1 MDTKSDTWSEE
12 ELISDSEY
20 KSLMFYNTTIRNVG
34 LYTSVSIALL
44 GYASNLKAPSM
55 RLTALFFL
63 LSSLAFL
70 VVAIM
75 LNYNLYTTMK
85 RIEVETPAQKE
96 ELDPWVRICTMI
108 FPIHFVILVM
118 ISGYVLFN
126 IQSGMK

>member
-1 MDTKSDTWSEE
+1 MDTKSKTTSNEE
-12 ELISDSEY
+12 VLVDSEY

-126 IQSGMK
+126 IQNGVK

>member
-34 LYTSVSIALL
+34 LFTSVSIALL

-70 VVAIM
+70 IFAIM

-85 RIEVETPAQKE
+85 GIEGDAPELKE
-96 ELDPWVRICTMI
+96 ELDPWVRICMMI
-108 FPIHFVILVM
+108 FPIHFVIMAM
-118 ISGYVLFN
+118 IVGYVLFN
-126 IQSGMK
+126 LQGGVK

>member
-1 MDTKSDTWSEE
+1 MDTKSKTTSNEE
-12 ELISDSEY
+12 VLVDSEY

-85 RIEVETPAQKE
+85 RIEGEAPAQKE
-96 ELDPWVRICTMI
+96 ELDPWVRICMMI

-118 ISGYVLFN
+118 ITGYVLFN
-126 IQSGMK
+126 IQNGVK